1 MNIVRK
7 LADEIG
13 VRYGGSREEAEAAEY
28 IKSCFEQLGL
38 EVNVQKAQILSWNSP
53 WPPEVQILVPKKVK
67 LEAAPM
73 VYTAST
79 PEKGIC
85 GRLVKI
91 GKHAQSPGVR
101 EFEWVKY
108 GILSQEGDY
117 IGHIIARP
125 NGPAIP
131 VINHSRGMPYS
142 TPTAIIGKEDK
153 ERIDSLLASGGE
165 VIVKLRTKASYQPS
179 KYIQSVIAT
188 LPGKLSKSIIIS
200 AHHDSPFGS
209 PGAVDNA
216 SGVETI
222 FRLAKELKGS
232 NPEYSIKFISF
243 GGEEPYLLG
252 ARYYVRDLKE
262 RGLLGTILLN
272 INLDSVGIEEN
283 IKIYCG
289 PEGLKKNVQYLFE
302 SHHAFEEKKVEYDLP
317 KAITDDYA
325 FAEEGIPTIL
335 FMYWPYPQYHLPSDT
350 SDIVQEKSMED
361 TVSRIKLLLGNLDT
375 LFLKRI

>member
-7 LADEIG
+7 LAEEIG
-13 VRYGGSREEAEAAEY
+13 IRYGGSKKEAEAAGY
-28 IKSCFEQLGL
+28 IKSCFEELGL
-38 EVNVQKAQILSWNSP
+38 EVNVQKAQILSWDSP
-53 WPPEVQILVPKKVK
+53 WPPEVQILAPKKLK

-73 VYTAST
+73 IYTAST
-79 PEKGIC
+79 PEEGIS

-91 GKHAQSPGVR
+91 GKHIQSPGVR

-108 GILSQEGDY
+108 GILSREGDY

-153 ERIDSLLASGGE
+153 ERIDSLLTSYQE
-165 VIVKLRTKASYQPS
+165 VIVKLRTKASYQPN
-179 KYIQSVIAT
+179 KYIQNVIAT
-188 LPGKLSKSIIIS
+188 LPGKLSKSIVIS

-216 SGVETI
+216 AGVETI
-222 FRLAKELKGS
+222 FRLAKELKES
-232 NPEYSIKFISF
+232 NFKYSIKFISF

-262 RGLLGTILLN
+262 TGFLNNILLN
-272 INLDSVGIEEN
+272 INLDCIGVEEN

-289 PEGLKKNVQYLFE
+289 PEDLKKNVQYLFE
-302 SHHAFEEKKVEYDLP
+302 THNVFKGKRVEYDLP

-335 FMYWPYPQYHLPSDT
+335 LMYWPYPQYHLPSDT
-350 SDIVQEKSMED
+350 YDIVKEESIEN
-361 TVSRIKLLLGNLDT
+361 TVCRIKLLLDNLDT
-375 LFLKRI
+375 LLLKRI